1 MISIQDLS
9 FHYKRGNPL
18 LSEVNL
24 DLKSGKIYGL
34 FGLNGVGK
42 TTLLNNIAGM
52 LFPKS
57 GKCLLNGES
66 TKFRRPET
74 MSELFVVPEQFD
86 LPKLTGQKYIDL
98 HAMFYPRFD
107 IQLLENILSE
117 FEIDK
122 SKKLPELSFGQRKK
136 FLIAFGIS
144 TQSGLLLLD
153 EPTNGLDIPSKSQFR
168 KIVASLDIE
177 SRCIVIST
185 HQVRDLGTMIDH
197 VLVLKDE
204 KIVFN
209 QSLEEIEKNLSIKKI
224 ATDESQEYIYGEEA
238 FGGIHAILSGS
249 VNESEELDLEILFNG
264 VIQKTDEINQQ
275 FEVKS

>member
-9 FHYKRGNPL
+9 FHYKQGSPL
-18 LSEVNL
+18 LSKVNL
-24 DLKSGKIYGL
+24 DLQSGKIYGL

-57 GKCLLNGES
+57 GECLLNGES

-107 IQLLENILSE
+107 LQLLENILSE

-144 TQSGLLLLD
+144 TQSELLLLD

-168 KIVASLDIE
+168 KIVASLDAE
-177 SRCIVIST
+177 SRCILIST
-185 HQVRDLGTMIDH
+185 HQVRDLGSMIDH

-209 QSLEEIEKNLSIKKI
+209 QSIEEIEKNLSIRKI
-224 ATDESQEYIYGEEA
+224 APDKNQEYIYGEEV
-238 FGGIHAILSGS
+238 FGGIQAILPAS
-249 VNESEELDLEILFNG
+249 VSESEELDLEILFNG
-264 VIQKTDEINQQ
+264 IIHKTDEINQK
-275 FEVKS
+275 FKVKS

>member
-185 HQVRDLGTMIDH
+185 HQVRDLGSMIDH

>member
-1 MISIQDLS
+1 
-9 FHYKRGNPL
+9 
-18 LSEVNL
+18 
-24 DLKSGKIYGL
+24 
-34 FGLNGVGK
+34 
-42 TTLLNNIAGM
+42 
-52 LFPKS
+52 
-57 GKCLLNGES
+57 
-66 TKFRRPET
+66 

>member
-1 MISIQDLS
+1 
-9 FHYKRGNPL
+9 
-18 LSEVNL
+18 
-24 DLKSGKIYGL
+24 
-34 FGLNGVGK
+34 
-42 TTLLNNIAGM
+42 
-52 LFPKS
+52 
-57 GKCLLNGES
+57 
-66 TKFRRPET
+66 
-74 MSELFVVPEQFD
+74 VVPEQFD

>member
-185 HQVRDLGTMIDH
+185 HQVRDLGSMIDH

-249 VNESEELDLEILFNG
+249 VNG